1 MIILITGGCGYLG
14 SKLIRELGK
23 KYPDSTIRILDNMM
37 REKHVALWDLPK
49 GPTYQ
54 MIEGDIRNDSDLE
67 KAIKDVDVVLSLSD
81 LTNAPKSFEN
91 KELTE
96 DINFRGVMKILD
108 ACEKHNVKKFIY
120 SSTASVY
127 GTTSGIVDETFDC
140 KPISPYGINKL
151 RVEKEILKR
160 AKEKNL
166 NYTALRLGTV
176 VGWTIGMRFDTVIDR
191 FTYLAC
197 IGMPITVWE
206 SAIKEARP
214 YTHVKDIMGAYL
226 FAIENAEKMKGEA
239 YNIVAE
245 NKALGEVV
253 DLLKENFPDLQS
265 EITKQENLNQV
276 SYKLSSEKIK
286 SIGFEFKHTINQG
299 ILDIIEKFKGIK
311 PYTG

>member
-1 MIILITGGCGYLG
+1 MIILVTGGCGYLG
-14 SKLIRELGK
+14 SELIRELGR
-23 KYPDSTIRILDNMM
+23 KYPNATIRILDNMM
-37 REKHVALWDLPK
+37 RERHVSLWDLPT

-54 MIEGDIRNDSDLE
+54 MIEGDIRNDEDLE
-67 KAIKDVDVVLSLSD
+67 KAIKGADVVFSLSD
-81 LTNAPKSFEN
+81 LTNAPKSFKN

-108 ACEKHNVKKFIY
+108 ACEKHKVEKFIY

-140 KPISPYGINKL
+140 KPLSPYGIQKL

-197 IGMPITVWE
+197 IGMPITIWE
-206 SAIKEARP
+206 SALNEARP
-214 YTHVKDIMGAYL
+214 YSHVKDVIRAYL
-226 FAIENAEKMKGEA
+226 FAMENTEKMKGEA
-239 YNIVAE
+239 YNVVAE
-245 NKALGEVV
+245 NKGLGEVV
-253 DLLKENFPDLQS
+253 EILKQNFSNLQS
-265 EITKQENLNQV
+265 EITKKGNLNQV

-286 SIGFEFKHTINQG
+286 AIGFEFEHTINEG
-299 ILDIIEKFKGIK
+299 ISDIIKKFKGIT
-311 PYTG
+311 PYIG